1 LIVVNADVTVAYD
14 LHLMKYDIDEKTK
27 QYRLFIFQRLK
38 LTDIKFYDVEQSK
51 LNPLREMIT
60 TKLMRLLKLV

>member
-27 QYRLFIFQRLK
+27 QYRLFIFQRRNK
-38 LTDIKFYDVEQSK
+38 INDIKFYDVEQV
-51 LNPLREMIT
+51 N
-60 TKLMRLLKLV
+60 